1 MPCPP
6 SEPHARPHPRP
17 ALLARLRSWLPGRR
31 RALAGP
37 VGVLALGIVA
47 FSVVALTGATA
58 HGDPAPVSTDP
69 ATVAAGQALYNEHCQ
84 SCHGVNGVGGVNGS
98 PELIDTGAASADF
111 YLTTGRMPL
120 NNPHDQAI
128 RHRPYFDAE
137 QIRELD
143 AYVNA
148 LPGINHSTSS
158 GPTIP
163 TVSPLCP
170 NPPGNLKD
178 NGGSAST
185 GSCVNLSDGQQ
196 LFQLDCAACH
206 QATGAGGMLSKGN
219 VVPGLKN
226 ANELQAAEAVRVG
239 PRPMPIFGTN
249 QLTDQ
254 QVSALAHYV
263 QYLHHPA
270 NHGGMSISGFGPVAE
285 GFVAVILGLGV
296 LLMASR
302 FIGNRG

>member
-1 MPCPP
+1 MR
-6 SEPHARPHPRP
+6 RPHPLAKLRP
-17 ALLARLRSWLPGRR
+17 HLPTRR
-31 RALAGP
+31 RALGGP
-37 VGVLALGIVA
+37 VGVLALGIMA

-58 HGDPAPVSTDP
+58 HGAPAAVSTDP
-69 ATVAAGQALYNEHCQ
+69 ASVAAGQSLYSEHCQ

-98 PELIDTGAASADF
+98 PELIDTGAAAADF

-128 RHRPYFDAE
+128 RHRPYFDPE
-137 QIRELD
+137 QIRQLD

-148 LPGINHSTSS
+148 LPGINHSSAS

-163 TVSPLCP
+163 TVSALCTDV
-170 NPPGNLKD
+170 PGNAKD
-178 NGGSAST
+178 NGGSSSA
-185 GSCVNLSDGQQ
+185 GPCVRLTDGQQ

-219 VVPGLKN
+219 VVPGLHN
-226 ANELQAAEAVRVG
+226 ANEVQTAEAMRIG

-249 QLTDQ
+249 QLTDE
-254 QVSALAHYV
+254 QVSAITHYV

-270 NHGGMSISGFGPVAE
+270 NHGGLSISGFGPVAE

>member
-1 MPCPP
+1 MPRML
-6 SEPHARPHPRP
+6 PHLGLRP
-17 ALLARLRSWLPGRR
+17 LARLRSRLPGRR

-37 VGVLALGIVA
+37 VGVLAVGIMA

-58 HGDPAPVSTDP
+58 HGAPAAVSTDP
-69 ATVAAGQALYNEHCQ
+69 ATVAAGQALYSEHCQ

-98 PELIDTGAASADF
+98 PELIDTGAAAADF

-128 RHRPYFDAE
+128 RHRPFFTDE
-137 QIRELD
+137 QIRQLD

-148 LPGINHSTSS
+148 LPSINHSSTS

-163 TVSPLCP
+163 AVSPLCTSV
-170 NPPGNLKD
+170 PGNAKD
-178 NGGSAST
+178 NGGSASA
-185 GSCVNLSDGQQ
+185 GPCVNLSDGQQ

-226 ANELQAAEAVRVG
+226 ANEVQAAEAMRVG
-239 PRPMPIFGTN
+239 PRPMPVFGTN
-249 QLTDQ
+249 QLSDE
-254 QVSALAHYV
+254 QVSAIAHYV

-285 GFVAVILGLGV
+285 GFVAVILGLAV

>member
-1 MPCPP
+1 MT
-6 SEPHARPHPRP
+6 RPHP
-17 ALLARLRSWLPGRR
+17 LATLRSHMRGHR

-37 VGVLALGIVA
+37 AGILAVGIVA

-58 HGDPAPVSTDP
+58 HGAPAAVSTDP
-69 ATVAAGQALYNEHCQ
+69 GTVAAGQALYTEHCQ

-98 PELIDTGAASADF
+98 PELIDSGAAAADF

-128 RHRPYFDAE
+128 RHRPFFDAE
-137 QIRELD
+137 QIRQLD

-148 LPGINHSTSS
+148 LPGINHSSMA

-163 TVSPLCP
+163 TISPLCT
-170 NPPGNLKD
+170 NVPGNAKD
-178 NGGSAST
+178 NGGSAAA
-185 GSCVNLSDGQQ
+185 GPCVKLTDGQQ
-196 LFQLDCAACH
+196 LFQLNCASCH

-219 VVPGLKN
+219 VVPGLHN
-226 ANELQAAEAVRVG
+226 ANELQATEAMRIG

-249 QLTDQ
+249 QLTDE
-254 QVSALAHYV
+254 QVSAIAHYV

-270 NHGGMSISGFGPVAE
+270 NHGGLSISGFGPVAE

>member
-1 MPCPP
+1 M
-6 SEPHARPHPRP
+6 S
-17 ALLARLRSWLPGRR
+17 RLRPLATQLPHVLASHLRSRR

-37 VGVLALGIVA
+37 VGVVALGIVA
-47 FSVVALTGATA
+47 FSAVVGTGTTA
-58 HGDPAPVSTDP
+58 HGAPAAVSTDP
-69 ATVAAGQALYNEHCQ
+69 ATVAAGAALYSEHCQ

-98 PELIDTGAASADF
+98 PEIIDTGAAAADF

-128 RHRPYFDAE
+128 RHRPYFTAE
-137 QIRELD
+137 QIRQLD

-148 LPGINHSTSS
+148 LPAINHSSTV

-163 TVSPLCP
+163 QLSQLCP
-170 NPPGNLKD
+170 NPPGNAKD
-178 NGGSAST
+178 PGGSASA
-185 GSCVNLSDGQQ
+185 GPCVTLSDGQQ
-196 LFQLDCAACH
+196 LFQLNCAQCH

-219 VVPGLKN
+219 IVPGIRN
-226 ANELQAAEAVRVG
+226 ANELQTAEAVRIG

-249 QLTDQ
+249 QLSDQ

-270 NHGGMSISGFGPVAE
+270 NRGGLGISGFGPVAE
-285 GFVAVILGLGV
+285 GFVGIILGFGI
-296 LLMASR
+296 LLVASR
-302 FIGNRG
+302 LIGNRG